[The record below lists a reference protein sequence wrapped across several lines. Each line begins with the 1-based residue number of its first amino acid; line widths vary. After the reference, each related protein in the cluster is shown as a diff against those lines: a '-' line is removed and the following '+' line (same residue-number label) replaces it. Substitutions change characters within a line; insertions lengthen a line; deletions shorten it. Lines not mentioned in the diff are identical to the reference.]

1 MHNVMLCL
9 IHMEN
14 NVICLSEPYDVVD
27 WMIRKSVLCRN
38 FKVGEKVPLLAEGG
52 VLWKS
57 K

>member
-14 NVICLSEPYDVVD
+14 NVICLSEPYDVVH

-52 VLWKS
+52 VL
-57 K
+57 